1 MLRTEYIVYAFI
13 AVEMKPQFLVI
24 VALMATIGLMT
35 AATIAIPML
44 EDGNG
49 HMQTA
54 HAQIDSSCATYYN
67 PNCQAGWWDNGNW
80 YD

>member
-1 MLRTEYIVYAFI
+1 MKTQFFVI
-13 AVEMKPQFLVI
+13 A
-24 VALMATIGLMT
+24 ALMVTIGLMT

-44 EDGNG
+44 EDSNG

-54 HAQIDSSCATYYN
+54 HAVIDSSCATWYN
-67 PNCQAGWWDNGNW
+67 PDCAAGPWDHGNW

>member
-1 MLRTEYIVYAFI
+1 MKTQFFVI
-13 AVEMKPQFLVI
+13 A
-24 VALMATIGLMT
+24 ALMVTIGLT

-54 HAQIDSSCATYYN
+54 HAQIDSSCATWYN
-67 PNCQAGWWDNGNW
+67 PDCGAGWWDDGNW